1 MTTSRSRFFSA
12 LGAVSLTAVTAAVLA
27 PVSVGEPLPSSGS
40 SVPTG
45 SLTIPG
51 SSGGSVIH
59 DLTAAQ
65 IRSILAEHNIP
76 GAQVVHRVGDSSD
89 SYAFGV
95 ANKDTGT
102 PVTDNTMFQA
112 ASLTKVVSAYAF
124 LKMVDA
130 GTLDLDTPLWDYYQS
145 PRTAGSEDAKK
156 ITARMVLNHTT
167 GLPNWAEGA
176 GDEDSALVPTTT
188 PGTEFGYSGD
198 GFFLLQQT
206 VEHMTGQDF
215 ADILR
220 DEVFTPLG
228 MGHSSLV
235 YKEEDAPLMTVGH
248 DSDGTPGQLS
258 RYTRGVDAYT
268 LLTTGNDYTA
278 FLRRAVDQGEGLS
291 PEVHD
296 EWLTASSDADQTPP
310 SPADPFID
318 WGLGIGLEKNAL
330 GHAAWHWGDN
340 GTRRAFFITFPDRDE
355 SVAMFWN
362 SENGQR
368 SAAEILQ
375 LFFPGTQIHA
385 LEWVDGNPE

>member
-1 MTTSRSRFFSA
+1 MTASRFRLLSA
-12 LGAVSLTAVTAAVLA
+12 LGTVSLAATVLTPVAVGA
-27 PVSVGEPLPSSGS
+27 PLPSSGS
-40 SVPTG
+40 AASTG
-45 SLTIPG
+45 SLTVTG
-51 SSGGSVIH
+51 SSDGGILH
-59 DLTAAQ
+59 DLTALRIQ
-65 IRSILAEHNIP
+65 SVLTEHSIP
-76 GAQVVHRVGDSSD
+76 GAQVVHRTGSTVD
-89 SYAFGV
+89 SYALGV
-95 ANKDTGT
+95 SRTDTGT
-102 PVTDNTMFQA
+102 PVSDDTMFQA
-112 ASLTKVVSAYAF
+112 ASLTKVVSSYAF

-130 GTLDLDTPLWDYYQS
+130 GTLDLDTPLWDYYHS
-145 PRTAGSEDAKK
+145 PRTSGSDDAKK

-167 GLPNWAEGA
+167 GLPNWAAGA
-176 GDEDSALVPTTT
+176 GDEESELVPTTA

-206 VEHMTGQDF
+206 VEHMTGRDF
-215 ADILR
+215 ADILQ
-220 DEVFTPLG
+220 DEVFTPLD

-235 YKEEDAPLMTVGH
+235 YKEKDAPLMTVGH
-248 DSDGTPGQLS
+248 DADGTPGQLS
-258 RYTRGVDAYT
+258 TYTRGVDAYT

-278 FLRRAVDQGEGLS
+278 FLQRAVDRGEGLS

-340 GTRRAFFITFPDRDE
+340 GTRKAFFITFPDCDE

-362 SENGQR
+362 SENGQQ

>member
-1 MTTSRSRFFSA
+1 MTASSSRSLSTVIA
-12 LGAVSLTAVTAAVLA
+12 TSLTIASLTVPAAVAA
-27 PVSVGEPLPSSGS
+27 PAEGSLTGS
-40 SVPTG
+40 SVVESS
-45 SLTIPG
+45 SL
-51 SSGGSVIH
+51 
-59 DLTAAQ
+59 DLSHSFTEAQ
-65 IRSILAEHNIP
+65 IQSILSEHNIP
-76 GAQVVHRVGDSSD
+76 GAQVVHRTGSTVD
-89 SYAFGV
+89 SYALGI
-95 ANKDTGT
+95 AREDKGT
-102 PVTDNTMFQA
+102 PVSDNTMFQA
-112 ASLTKVVSAYAF
+112 ASLTKVVSSYAF

-130 GTLDLDTPLWDYYQS
+130 GALDLDTPLWDYYQS

-248 DSDGTPGQLS
+248 DADGTPGQLS

-362 SENGQR
+362 SENGQQ